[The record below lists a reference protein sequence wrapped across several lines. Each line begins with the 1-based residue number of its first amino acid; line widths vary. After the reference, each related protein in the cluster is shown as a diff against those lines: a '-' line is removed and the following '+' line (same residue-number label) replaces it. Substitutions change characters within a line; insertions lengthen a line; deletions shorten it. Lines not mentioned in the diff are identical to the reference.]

1 MLTPRLILLKDLVQ
15 NVTNLSDIE
24 VLGVY
29 NYGCWCGPRGQG
41 KVVDN
46 FD

>member
-1 MLTPRLILLKDLVQ
+1 MLTPRLLLVKDLVRE
-15 NVTNLSDIE
+15 VTGLSE
-24 VLGVY
+24 TAVLGVY
-29 NYGCWCGPRGQG
+29 SYGCWCGPRGQG

>member
-1 MLTPRLILLKDLVQ
+1 VLTPRLILLKDLVQ